1 MMMVSGKKYYSFLE
15 RLHFQKPKYDL
26 DLDHNKEN
34 IYDVQNI
41 LERYVGQTK
50 P

>member
-15 RLHFQKPKYDL
+15 RLHFYKPKYDL

-34 IYDVQNI
+34 IYDV
-41 LERYVGQTK
+41 
-50 P
+50 